1 MQNIEKLRDRIFL
14 LLGKHLIRF
23 QTIEMRLK
31 ALIKMNKTI
40 VSQSN
45 NTPII
50 IEPSVQNQTLGGLT
64 TRAINDLFISNSNL
78 SISDN
83 SETPLNS
90 IRIDF
95 NIAFHLDDQS
105 REKLSIEFQNFVQDR
120 NFLTHHFQEK
130 FNLSNLTDCEEA
142 IKFLLELEKK
152 HQPFLDKFEQ
162 YCLSTKNS
170 FETHIDFLK
179 SNIFKTHLIFPSD
192 EIYKEIQILIGNNTK
207 NDGWISLTTIVASI
221 FKKFPDANKYIKIEY
236 EFKNLHDLILNSGLF
251 LLKVEPTIKGERIL
265 IKPNNGE
272 ATFTIIEE

>member
-78 SISDN
+78 STSDN

-192 EIYKEIQILIGNNTK
+192 EIYKEIQILIGNNQK
-207 NDGWISLTTIVASI
+207 NDGWISLTTIAASI
-221 FKKFPDANKYIKIEY
+221 FKKFPDTNKYIKMEY

-265 IKPNNGE
+265 IKPNNRE